1 MLLSNVQAKCDQA
14 RKGGLRVYGDLV
26 LDRSS
31 LQCRYDENVIFVQK
45 KIVDMKTFS
54 TGNENDERK
63 CGARKMSNMSRD
75 GG

>member
-1 MLLSNVQAKCDQA
+1 MYKPSATRQGKGVYVCMAISYWIVHHYNVDMTRTSYSFK
-14 RKGGLRVYGDLV
+14 K
-26 LDRSS
+26 
-31 LQCRYDENVIFVQK
+31 K